1 MKRLFILLLAT
12 TALIAAACGD
22 GDEAGD
28 LLASIEEEGVLTV
41 STDPAYPPQSSL
53 NEDTGEY
60 EGFDI
65 DVATEIAERIG
76 VEVAWEAP
84 AWETITAGSW
94 NGRWDLSVGS
104 MTVTPERS
112 EVLNFSTPYYFTPAV
127 IAVAAD
133 DDSISDLTA
142 DLDGQS
148 IAVCGSCTYDFYLQG
163 TLEIP
168 GQSFDF
174 VVDEPEIVTTDTD
187 TTALE
192 QLVQGRVVAAMSSAT
207 TIQAA
212 IDAGLPIKVVGEPL
226 FYEPLAA
233 AIDGSATLDPDSF
246 VSRVSEVIEEMHED
260 GTLSEL
266 SDKWFGLD
274 LTQKTT

>member
-1 MKRLFILLLAT
+1 LLAV

-22 GDEAGD
+22 GDGAGD
-28 LLASIEEEGVLTV
+28 LLASIEDEGVLTV

-76 VEVAWEAP
+76 VDIAWEAP

-112 EVLNFSTPYYFTPAV
+112 DVLHFSTPYYYTPAV
-127 IAVAAD
+127 MAVAAD
-133 DDSISDLTA
+133 DDSISDLTT

-148 IAVCGSCTYDFYLQG
+148 IAVCGSCTYDFYLQKD
-163 TLEIP
+163 LEIP
-168 GQSFDF
+168 GESFDY
-174 VVDEPEIVTTDTD
+174 VIDDADIVTTDTD

-192 QLVQGRVVAAMSSAT
+192 QLVQGRVVAVMSSAT

-233 AIDGSATLDPDSF
+233 AIDGSASLDTDSF
-246 VSRVSEVIEEMHED
+246 VSRVSEIIEEMHED